1 MKKQFNDKK
10 NYDTALERIMDMECR
25 FDRVQS
31 ALSELQ
37 KSVEAYSDVLDDI
50 AGLDDYYSG
59 DWRSDFSADE
69 NGELPAGLKRGVLS
83 EDGLWNFFEENREL
97 REQMQDLC
105 DKLKKYDRF

>member
-10 NYDTALERIMDMECR
+10 NYDASFERIVGMERR

-31 ALSELQ
+31 ALHELQ

-50 AGLDDYYSG
+50 AELNDYYSG

-97 REQMQDLC
+97 REKMENLC
-105 DKLKKYDRF
+105 DKLKKV